1 MSQCFL
7 SSIFILEFKINL
19 QRTHAIACAF
29 ILRGNKIDDCD
40 CHLPSEFSGS
50 DRSESDGTF
59 WMLRIPQS
67 SGSSFIFMGAPP
79 SKCCSIVQFQLVE
92 GKIIY
97 FIWFQFRYK
106 ELTKKKSKN
115 MEMIILFL
123 FSIGVDFRNLLKI
136 KTRSIWLLKYFDT
149 KISILRCK
157 YLRGINYAEVWRSCV
172 NIILLRKTQ
181 FT

>member
-29 ILRGNKIDDCD
+29 ILRGNKIDNCD

-106 ELTKKKSKN
+106 ELTKKNQKIWKW
-115 MEMIILFL
+115 LFCSYFRL
-123 FSIGVDFRNLLKI
+123 VSIFEIFWKLKPDQFGC
-136 KTRSIWLLKYFDT
+136 L
-149 KISILRCK
+149 SILTQK
-157 YLRGINYAEVWRSCV
+157 YPFCVVNIYAE
-172 NIILLRKTQ
+172 
-181 FT
+181 